1 MLGSDVTNKSFH
13 SDIHSS
19 KKQNKFL
26 VPIINT
32 KLFFVAPAMHPLR
45 KVMSRIPHKVLDDQF
60 HVGFKES
67 PEFVIEDR
75 KHDNNNVH
83 QSISFGGF
91 VINDNMADPTSK
103 STFPQGAA
111 DKVKSFHSIQR
122 SS

>member
-1 MLGSDVTNKSFH
+1 MLGSDVTKKIFH
-13 SDIHSS
+13 SDIHPS

-32 KLFFVAPAMHPLR
+32 KLFVAPAMHPLR
-45 KVMSRIPHKVLDDQF
+45 KVMSRFPHKVLDDQF

-91 VINDNMADPTSK
+91 VVENNITSPISKINFAQC
-103 STFPQGAA
+103 FV
-111 DKVKSFHSIQR
+111 DKVNFLLYCLSLYV
-122 SS
+122 

>member
-91 VINDNMADPTSK
+91 VVDDNMAYPTTK
-103 STFPQGAA
+103 PTFPQGAA
-111 DKVKSFHSIQR
+111 DKVKSFHWI
-122 SS
+122 